1 MSSPSIPEAPSVGD
15 DPQPEDAHLNP
26 AEVLDGRGGT
36 LPSRPRAGQLLRLVV
51 DALADDGAGLCRVRV
66 GNPPST
72 SDWRVEVRHA
82 LPGEQVLAQVGRA
95 GRGVA
100 EARLLHIGAHSDD
113 RVAPAC
119 RHAGPY
125 DGGERGCGGCA
136 LQHLQPAALSRAKRA
151 RLCDAFTLA
160 GLDTACVVDGPP
172 VQPAFGMRTKM
183 EFSFADDGDR
193 QPALGLHPPGFQHQ
207 VVAITS
213 CDHLPERALA
223 ILLAAAAWQ
232 RRRGVPRYDGRRQ
245 GGWLRTLGLRI
256 GVRTGFVGV
265 ELGTSNLDHVAL
277 DVGAVAEGDAPASA
291 PAEATALAA
300 ELAALLAAL
309 PAPPDACWWTR
320 THVQR
325 GEPTR
330 SATAALFGALQVPQR
345 LLLADR
351 APLELTLHPAAFFQP
366 HAAGAEAIANAVRA
380 LVARCA
386 PARVLD
392 LYCGVG
398 MIGLAVA
405 DLCESLVGVELIAEA
420 VAAAEA
426 NAARNGIGHARFLAG
441 DAAATLRAHGLDA
454 TDAFDLVIV
463 DPPRAGLAAAALSS
477 LVAVGARD
485 IVYVSCH
492 PGSLARDLVGLCAA
506 GWQLQQ
512 VLTLDPFP
520 ATMHLESVAWLRRAA
535 AGAET
540 P

>member
-1 MSSPSIPEAPSVGD
+1 MSSPSIPEPPDID
-15 DPQPEDAHLNP
+15 DEPAHEVALGGA
-26 AEVLDGRGGT
+26 AETLDGRDGT
-36 LPSRPRAGQLLRLVV
+36 LPSRPRTGQLLRLRVN
-51 DALADDGAGLCRVRV
+51 ALAEDGAGLCRVRV

-72 SDWRVEVRHA
+72 SNWRVEVRHT

-100 EARLLHIGAHSDD
+100 EARLIAIEEQSEE

-136 LQHLQPAALSRAKRA
+136 LQHLQPTALSRAKRA
-151 RLCDAFTLA
+151 RLCEAFDEV
-160 GLDTACVVDGPP
+160 GLDSGCIVDGPP

-193 QPALGLHPPGFQHQ
+193 RPALGLHPPGFQHQ
-207 VVAITS
+207 VVAIAS
-213 CDHLPERALA
+213 CDHLQPRALA
-223 ILLAAAAWQ
+223 IVHAAAAWQ
-232 RRRGVPRYDGRRQ
+232 RRRGVPRYDGRRP

-265 ELGTSNLDHVAL
+265 ELGTADLEDVAL
-277 DVGAVAEGDAPASA
+277 DPNFSAAGEAPTQ
-291 PAEATALAA
+291 AEASTLAA
-300 ELAALLAAL
+300 ELAALLSAL
-309 PAPPDACWWTR
+309 PEPPDACWWTR
-320 THVQR
+320 THVKR

-330 SATAALFGALQVPQR
+330 SATSALFGALEVPQR
-345 LLLADR
+345 LLFSDR
-351 APLELTLHPAAFFQP
+351 PPLDLTLHPRAFFQP
-366 HAAGAEAIANAVRA
+366 HAVGAEAIASAVRS
-380 LVARCA
+380 LVARCS
-386 PARVLD
+386 PTRVLD

-405 DLCESLVGVELIAEA
+405 DLCEALVGVELVPEA

-441 DAAATLRAHGLDA
+441 DAASTLRAHGLDTA
-454 TDAFDLVIV
+454 GAFDLVVV
-463 DPPRAGLAAAALSS
+463 DPPRAGLAPAAIACLAT
-477 LVAVGARD
+477 VCAQD

-492 PGSLARDLVGLCAA
+492 PGSLARDLVGLGAA
-506 GWQLQQ
+506 GWHVQQ